1 MAVYSPEVQAF
12 RRAFS
17 DLAMVIHEPESLAA
31 ELYSKAVI
39 SSDVLRGV
47 HETTVPFHKA
57 LRLLCA
63 VQDHIKIN
71 PSVMDVFL
79 SALRGGEPA
88 MERLANTVLDECRKS
103 VTHMYN

>member
-17 DLAMVIHEPESLAA
+17 DLAMAIREPESLAA

-39 SSDVLRGV
+39 SSDVLRRV
-47 HETTVPFHKA
+47 CETMVPFHTTS
-57 LRLLCA
+57 RLLCA
-63 VQDHIKIN
+63 VEDHISIN

-79 SALRGGEPA
+79 SALRGEPA
-88 MERLANTVLDECRKS
+88 MERLANTIWDECRKS
-103 VTHMYN
+103 VT

>member
-1 MAVYSPEVQAF
+1 MAVYSPEMQAF

-17 DLAMVIHEPESLAA
+17 DLAVAIHEPESLAA

-63 VQDHIKIN
+63 VQDHISIN

-79 SALRGGEPA
+79 SALRGEPA
-88 MERLANTVLDECRKS
+88 MERLANALLDECRKS